1 MQATRSIV
9 TAILAIAALG
19 LAGCSSDEPAPAG
32 PAAAA
37 PAETPRTGAQ
47 TLDIP
52 RTTPP
57 APAPSGQPGQAPRR
71 MYWTAP
77 EHWVEEPPANSMR
90 VAQYR
95 VPGAAGD
102 AECVVFYFGPGQG
115 GDPVANANRWAGQF
129 TQPDGGS
136 TLDMMTV
143 VELETA
149 RVPAHLVEIRG
160 TYEGGMS
167 SPTATP
173 GAMLLGG
180 IAQGSDAPW
189 FFKFVGPEET
199 VRAERAA
206 FVALMESANTDG

>member
-1 MQATRSIV
+1 MQAIRSTV
-9 TAILAIAALG
+9 TAVLAIAALG
-19 LAGCSSDEPAPAG
+19 LLGCFSGEPAPG
-32 PAAAA
+32 SPTAAA
-37 PAETPRTGAQ
+37 PAETPRSGAR

-52 RTTPP
+52 RTGS
-57 APAPSGQPGQAPRR
+57 PAPSGERSREPRR
-71 MYWTAP
+71 MTWTAP
-77 EHWVEEPPANSMR
+77 AHWVEEPPSNSMR

-95 VPGAAGD
+95 VSGAAGD

-115 GDPVANANRWAGQF
+115 GDPLANANRWAGQF
-129 TQPDGGS
+129 TQPGGGS
-136 TLDMMTV
+136 PLDTMQIT
-143 VELETA
+143 ELEGT
-149 RVPAHLVEIRG
+149 RVAVHLVEIRG

-167 SPTATP
+167 SVSATP

-206 FVALMESANTDG
+206 FVAMMESADIDG

>member
-9 TAILAIAALG
+9 TAVLALATLG
-19 LAGCSSDEPAPAG
+19 LAGCSSGEPAPAG
-32 PAAAA
+32 PTAAA
-37 PAETPRTGAQ
+37 PAETQRSGAQ

-52 RTTPP
+52 RT
-57 APAPSGQPGQAPRR
+57 ALPAPSGQPGREPRR

-77 EHWVEEPPANSMR
+77 AHWVEEPPANSMR

-95 VPGAAGD
+95 VSGPAGD

-115 GDPVANANRWAGQF
+115 GDPIANANRWAGQF
-129 TQPDGGS
+129 TQPDGS
-136 TLDMMTV
+136 ETLDTMKI
-143 VELETA
+143 EKLETA
-149 RVPAHLVEIRG
+149 RVPSHIVEIRG

-167 SPTATP
+167 NPTATP

-180 IAQGSDAPW
+180 IAEGVDAPW